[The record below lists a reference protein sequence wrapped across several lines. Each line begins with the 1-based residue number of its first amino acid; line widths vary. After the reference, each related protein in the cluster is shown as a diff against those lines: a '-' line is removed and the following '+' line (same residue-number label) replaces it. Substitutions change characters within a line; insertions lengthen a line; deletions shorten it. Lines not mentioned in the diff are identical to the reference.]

1 MDTSQWPQ
9 GIVVKTMEEMKIP
22 KNTNTRKIRPQQQQN
37 DEALK
42 NCPRC
47 NSTNTKFCYYN
58 NYSLSQPRFFCKN
71 CRRYWTDGGSL
82 RNIPIGGVSR
92 KSKKSS
98 SINIMKN
105 NIISPKVQ
113 DIINNNNNK
122 GVNQDLNLDFSSD
135 FKIISELIQVPNNN
149 SFMPIMPNISD
160 PNSIYLFSSNLDH
173 GLIGSS
179 SISDGGYECNNIIQ
193 DLQVCTSTTTS
204 GGILFPF
211 EDLKQVSNT
220 SEQSRDGESS
230 TNGYWDVILGG
241 N

>member
-1 MDTSQWPQ
+1 METSQWPQ
-9 GIVVKTMEEMKIP
+9 LKKTKRVHITKGIVVKTMEEMKIP

-42 NCPRC
+42 NCP
-47 NSTNTKFCYYN
+47 
-58 NYSLSQPRFFCKN
+58 
-71 CRRYWTDGGSL
+71 RRYWTDGGSL

-113 DIINNNNNK
+113 DINIINNNNNNNK
-122 GVNQDLNLDFSSD
+122 GVDQDLNLDFSSD
-135 FKIISELIQVPNNN
+135 FKIISELIQVQNNN

>member
-22 KNTNTRKIRPQQQQN
+22 KNTNTRKIRAQQQQN

-42 NCPRC
+42 NCP
-47 NSTNTKFCYYN
+47 
-58 NYSLSQPRFFCKN
+58 
-71 CRRYWTDGGSL
+71 
-82 RNIPIGGVSR
+82 
-92 KSKKSS
+92 
-98 SINIMKN
+98 
-105 NIISPKVQ
+105 
-113 DIINNNNNK
+113 
-122 GVNQDLNLDFSSD
+122 
-135 FKIISELIQVPNNN
+135 
-149 SFMPIMPNISD
+149 
-160 PNSIYLFSSNLDH
+160 SNLDH

-179 SISDGGYECNNIIQ
+179 SISDGGYECHNIIQ

-230 TNGYWDVILGG
+230 SNGYWDVILGG

>member
-82 RNIPIGGVSR
+82 RNIPIGG
-92 KSKKSS
+92 
-98 SINIMKN
+98 
-105 NIISPKVQ
+105 
-113 DIINNNNNK
+113 
-122 GVNQDLNLDFSSD
+122 
-135 FKIISELIQVPNNN
+135 IISELIQVPNNN

>member
-22 KNTNTRKIRPQQQQN
+22 KNTNTRKIRAQQQQN

-42 NCPRC
+42 NCP
-47 NSTNTKFCYYN
+47 
-58 NYSLSQPRFFCKN
+58 
-71 CRRYWTDGGSL
+71 
-82 RNIPIGGVSR
+82 
-92 KSKKSS
+92 
-98 SINIMKN
+98 
-105 NIISPKVQ
+105 
-113 DIINNNNNK
+113 
-122 GVNQDLNLDFSSD
+122 
-135 FKIISELIQVPNNN
+135 
-149 SFMPIMPNISD
+149 
-160 PNSIYLFSSNLDH
+160 
-173 GLIGSS
+173 S
-179 SISDGGYECNNIIQ
+179 SISDGGYECHNIIQ

-230 TNGYWDVILGG
+230 SNGYWDVILGG